1 MTKMRI
7 YELAKSVNKGT
18 KEVIKDLAGMGI
30 EVKSHM
36 SSLEGTELEKA
47 MRFYQA
53 EKEKET
59 LITETDKKQDKKQ
72 EAKQESK
79 AQPKKPESKK
89 KKDAHSEVHPDA
101 PKSSERKEST
111 RAEAKE
117 TNKKQK
123 QSNKPQ
129 NAKVQNKKS
138 SAKKQDRA
146 EKQAIEIKEVE
157 IEDQITVLDF
167 ARLIGKS
174 VAEVISKLIA
184 LGVMANQN
192 QKIDYDYASLIGD
205 EFGVT
210 VNLKEQETDA
220 DDPYGLDY
228 EDQEEDLVL
237 RSPVVTVMGHVDHGK
252 TSLLDAI
259 RNTSVTKREAGG
271 ITQHIG
277 ASTVNVNGKRIVFL
291 DTPGH
296 EAFTAMR
303 SRGAM
308 VTDIAVLVVAADDGV
323 MPQTIE
329 AINHAKAA
337 NVPIIVAVNKM
348 DKPEANIDRI
358 RQELT
363 EQDLVVEAWGGDV
376 IDVPVSARNGD
387 GIDDLLEMILM
398 VAEMEELKANPN
410 RKAVGTII
418 EAQLD
423 KGRGPVATVLVQKGT
438 LKSGDMVVT
447 GKASGRI
454 RAMFDDKGKKINK
467 AKPSTPV
474 VILGLSDVPEA
485 GDMIYAVKDEKTAR
499 SIAQAQKEHER
510 EVKMNATRRVS
521 LDDIFSK
528 IQEGDLKELNIV
540 VKTDVRGTIDAVKQS
555 LEKLSNDEVRVN
567 IIHGAVGGVTESDVM
582 LASASNAII
591 IGFNVRPTQVAIDMA
606 KQENIDMRTYRVI
619 YDAINDIEAAI
630 EGMLEPKYK
639 EVVLGRAEVRQVF
652 KIPGAGNVA
661 GIYVKSGV
669 IRRSASVRLMRDNVV
684 LYEGEINSLKRFKD
698 DARELATNFE
708 GGLGLENYND
718 IKVGDEIEAYVMEE
732 IK

>member
-1 MTKMRI
+1 MKKMRI

-36 SSLEGTELEKA
+36 SSLEGAELEKA
-47 MRFYQA
+47 MKFYEA
-53 EKEKET
+53 GKEPLKS
-59 LITETDKKQDKKQ
+59 ETDQKTEKRQ
-72 EAKQESK
+72 EPK
-79 AQPKKPESKK
+79 AQPKKSEQPKSKK
-89 KKDAHSEVHPDA
+89 KAEERPETRPNA
-101 PKSSERKEST
+101 PKPSQKKEKAQ
-111 RAEAKE
+111 AEAPAKKE
-117 TNKKQK
+117 KNNKPNKPQ
-123 QSNKPQ
+123 KPQ
-129 NAKVQNKKS
+129 NAKAQGKKES
-138 SAKKQDRA
+138 KKKQDRPA
-146 EKQAIEIKEVE
+146 KPASEIKEVE
-157 IEDQITVLDF
+157 IEDEITVLDF
-167 ARLIGKS
+167 AKLIGKS
-174 VAEVISKLIA
+174 VAEVISKLIT

-210 VNLKEQETDA
+210 VKLKEQETDS

-228 EDQEEDLVL
+228 EDREEDLVL

-259 RNTSVTKREAGG
+259 RKTSVTKREAGG

-410 RKAVGTII
+410 RKAVGTIV

-499 SIAQAQKEHER
+499 SIAQAQREHER
-510 EVKMNATRRVS
+510 EEKMNATSRVS

-528 IQEGDLKELNIV
+528 IQEGNLKELNIV
-540 VKTDVRGTIDAVKQS
+540 IKTDVRGTIDAVKQS